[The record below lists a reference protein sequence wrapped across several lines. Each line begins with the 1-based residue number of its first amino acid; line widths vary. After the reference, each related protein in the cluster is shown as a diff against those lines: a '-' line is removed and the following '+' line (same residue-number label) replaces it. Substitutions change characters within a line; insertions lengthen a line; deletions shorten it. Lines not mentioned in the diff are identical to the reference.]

1 MALPEQPYTD
11 ALKSMNYN
19 AYIFKLFVR
28 ILLLVSTILA
38 LGYAIYVDKTP
49 YAIGVS
55 VFLLYLISNTY
66 TFVKRCFVAMDDFFE
81 AVKYRDFS
89 RWFPEDRGPK
99 DIRFLY
105 TGFNEINRTIKE
117 INAQNQAQYV
127 YLQKILEMVD
137 IGIIAYNLE
146 SGKVLWS
153 NDSFGEILDM
163 PSFKN
168 IRFVESRKPELFN
181 TIFETYHREPDSIS
195 IALQNDSIKILISD
209 TVFQVDNDSFKLIV
223 IQNIDDTLNKNE
235 SESWK
240 KLLSVMTHEIM
251 NSITPISSLADTL
264 QSNLQ
269 AAIEQPKESH
279 LALEDLSAGI
289 KTIKNRSDG
298 LLKFAK
304 TYRSLSKVTQLN
316 LQRTS
321 VAELFKN
328 IQLLMQP
335 SIQAKHIDIEFKLS
349 SPRLELDIDTHLIEQ
364 VLINLLLNAVDA
376 CKNKDQAEIRVLAS
390 QNRNRAIVL
399 KVIDNGA
406 GIPEDILENIFVPFF
421 TSKSTGSGIGLSLCK
436 QIMLLH
442 KGRIIVKSKVG
453 EGTVFSLVF

>member
-1 MALPEQPYTD
+1 
-11 ALKSMNYN
+11 MNYKG
-19 AYIFKLFVR
+19 YILRLFFR
-28 ILLLVSTILA
+28 ILLLVSLILGLTYFIYNNNTTYA
-38 LGYAIYVDKTP
+38 VIMSLGIIY
-49 YAIGVS
+49 I
-55 VFLLYLISNTY
+55 LINTY
-66 TFVKRCFVAMDDFFE
+66 SFVKRRFVAMDDFFE

-117 INAQNQAQYV
+117 INSQNQAQYV

-146 SGKVLWS
+146 SGDVLWS

-168 IRFVESRKPELFN
+168 IRFVENRKPELYN
-181 TIFETYHREPDSIS
+181 TVFETYHREPNSIS
-195 IALQNDSIKILISD
+195 IALQNESIKILISD
-209 TVFQVDNDSFKLIV
+209 TVFQVDEDAFKLIV
-223 IQNIDDTLNKNE
+223 IQDIDNTLNKNE

-251 NSITPISSLADTL
+251 NSIAPISSLADTL

-269 AAIEQPKESH
+269 LAIEQPKVTT
-279 LALEDLSAGI
+279 LELDDLNSGI
-289 KTIKNRSDG
+289 KTIKNRSEG

-304 TYRSLSKVTQLN
+304 TYRSLSKVTNLN
-316 LQRTS
+316 LQRVKVS
-321 VAELFKN
+321 ELFNN
-328 IQLLMQP
+328 IQLLMAP
-335 SIQAKHIDIEFKLS
+335 SIEAKNINIEFKIS
-349 SPRLELDIDTHLIEQ
+349 GSKLELDIDTHLIEQ

-376 CKNKDQAEIRVLAS
+376 CKHKDDAQIKVTAS
-390 QNRNRAIVL
+390 QNPNRDIVI
-399 KVIDNGA
+399 KVFDNGS
-406 GIPEDILENIFVPFF
+406 GIPQDILENIFVPFF
-421 TSKSTGSGIGLSLCK
+421 TSKATGSGIGLSLCK

-442 KGRIIVKSKVG
+442 KGRIIVKSIEG
-453 EGTVFSLVF
+453 EGSVFSLVF

>member
-1 MALPEQPYTD
+1 
-11 ALKSMNYN
+11 MNYN
-19 AYIFKLFVR
+19 GYILRLYFR
-28 ILLLVSTILA
+28 IFLIAGLVLLLSYCIYIDHTLFTILT
-38 LGYAIYVDKTP
+38 G
-49 YAIGVS
+49 
-55 VFLLYLISNTY
+55 VFLLYLLITTY
-66 TFVKRCFVAMDDFFE
+66 TYVKRRFVAMDDFFE

-146 SGKVLWS
+146 SGNVLWS
-153 NDSFGEILDM
+153 NDSFGDILDL

-181 TIFETYHREPDSIS
+181 TVFETYHREPDSMS
-195 IALQNDSIKILISD
+195 IALQDERIKILISD
-209 TVFQVDNDSFKLIV
+209 TVFQVDDDAFKLIV

-264 QSNLQ
+264 QSSITHAVANP
-269 AAIEQPKESH
+269 ENQP
-279 LALEDLSAGI
+279 LELNDLNAGI
-289 KTIKNRSDG
+289 GTIKKRSEG

-304 TYRSLSKVTQLN
+304 TYRSLSKVTKLN
-316 LQRTS
+316 LQKVRVT
-321 VAELFKN
+321 ELFDN
-328 IQLLMQP
+328 IQLLMAP
-335 SIQAKHIDIEFKLS
+335 SIEAKNISIEFS
-349 SPRLELDIDTHLIEQ
+349 VSGSRLELDIDTYLIEQ
-364 VLINLLLNAVDA
+364 VMINLILNAVDA
-376 CKNKDQAEIRVLAS
+376 CKHKEDAQIKVLAS
-390 QNRNRAIVL
+390 QNTNRGVVI
-399 KVIDNGA
+399 KVYDNGS
-406 GIPEDILENIFVPFF
+406 GIPQDILENIFVPFF
-421 TSKSTGSGIGLSLCK
+421 TSKATGSGIGLSLCK
-436 QIMLLH
+436 QIMMLH
-442 KGRIIVKSKVG
+442 KGRILVKSIEG

>member
-1 MALPEQPYTD
+1 
-11 ALKSMNYN
+11 MNYKG
-19 AYIFKLFVR
+19 YIQRLFFRIFLLVGLIL
-28 ILLLVSTILA
+28 ILLYFIKE
-38 LGYAIYVDKTP
+38 DQTP
-49 YAIGVS
+49 YLIIASMAI
-55 VFLLYLISNTY
+55 LYLMGNTY
-66 TFVKRCFVAMDDFFE
+66 TFIKRRFVAMDDFFE

-117 INAQNQAQYV
+117 INSQNQAQYV

-146 SGKVLWS
+146 TGDVLWS

-168 IRFVESRKPELFN
+168 IRFVENRKPELFN
-181 TIFETYHREPDSIS
+181 TIFETYHREPNSIS
-195 IALQNDSIKILISD
+195 IALQNESIKILISD
-209 TVFQVDNDSFKLIV
+209 TVFQVDEDAFKLIV

-264 QSNLQ
+264 QTNL
-269 AAIEQPKESH
+269 EQSIKEPKNHQLE
-279 LALEDLSAGI
+279 LEDLNSGI
-289 KTIKNRSDG
+289 KTIKNRSEG

-304 TYRSLSKVTQLN
+304 TYRSLSKVTNLN
-316 LQRTS
+316 LQRVRVS
-321 VAELFKN
+321 ELFSN
-328 IQLLMQP
+328 IQLLMAP
-335 SIQAKHIDIEFKLS
+335 SIEAKNIDIEFKIS
-349 SPRLELDIDTHLIEQ
+349 GPKLELDIDTHLIEQ

-376 CKNKDQAEIRVLAS
+376 CKHREDAQIKVLAS
-390 QNRNRAIVL
+390 QNPNRDIVI
-399 KVIDNGA
+399 KVYDNGS
-406 GIPEDILENIFVPFF
+406 GIPTNILENIFVPFF
-421 TSKSTGSGIGLSLCK
+421 TSKATGSGIGLSLCK

-442 KGRIIVKSKVG
+442 KGRIMVKSIEG